1 MAAFNF
7 PSSPS
12 NGDTYTLN
20 SVTYQYDGTKWVRY
34 SAAVGA
40 QGSTGSTG
48 PTGAQGAQ
56 GYQGLQGAQAHI
68 SASAPSSGVNNG
80 DLWWESDTGDLA
92 IYYNDGSSS
101 QWIDINTGPRGAQG
115 GTGPTGAQ
123 GAAGAQGATGAAG
136 SNASISNNADNRV
149 ITGGSGTNLAAESS
163 FTYNAGLLIQSNS
176 SGNVQTQMN
185 ATSGDAKIVLDN
197 TGNANYSGIDFERER
212 SSGTGVPGGSI
223 FMLSDTSSNDAYLYI
238 QAQSASA
245 QAPVTSAL
253 SDDNGVRL
261 ILKGGDGI
269 FSVEAGSAERLR
281 ITTGGV
287 IQTGTKTITGGNN
300 LAIQS
305 FVVKG
310 IWSGSGAIGKE
321 IEMLSGYD
329 GTVKMAA
336 IGYNLTDTNTGSS
349 YGGDLVFHTQPL
361 YSSPTTPLP
370 ERMRISASGYV
381 TKPNQP
387 SFTAKSTGTWTHGSS
402 TGYLDI
408 DINMSEEFD
417 VGGNYNGQIF
427 TAPVAGKYFFSYT
440 FQYVCTSGYLVVSL
454 RKGVSG
460 SYSSYGRMHVYPP
473 QQSTSYHGPGI
484 IGIIDLAA
492 GNTVK
497 PVAEVNYAGNQVAN
511 VNFSGYLLG

>member
-1 MAAFNF
+1 
-7 PSSPS
+7 
-12 NGDTYTLN
+12 
-20 SVTYQYDGTKWVRY
+20 
-34 SAAVGA
+34 
-40 QGSTGSTG
+40 
-48 PTGAQGAQ
+48 
-56 GYQGLQGAQAHI
+56 
-68 SASAPSSGVNNG
+68 
-80 DLWWESDTGDLA
+80 
-92 IYYNDGSSS
+92 
-101 QWIDINTGPRGAQG
+101 
-115 GTGPTGAQ
+115 
-123 GAAGAQGATGAAG
+123 GATGAAG

-427 TAPVAGKYFFSYT
+427 T
-440 FQYVCTSGYLVVSL
+440 
-454 RKGVSG
+454 
-460 SYSSYGRMHVYPP
+460 
-473 QQSTSYHGPGI
+473 
-484 IGIIDLAA
+484 
-492 GNTVK
+492 
-497 PVAEVNYAGNQVAN
+497 
-511 VNFSGYLLG
+511 